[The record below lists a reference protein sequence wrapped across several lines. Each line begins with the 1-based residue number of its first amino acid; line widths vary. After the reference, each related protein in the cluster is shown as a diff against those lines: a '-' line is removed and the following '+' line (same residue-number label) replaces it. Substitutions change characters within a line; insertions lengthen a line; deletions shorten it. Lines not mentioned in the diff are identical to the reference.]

1 MNWGS
6 AGLSSARKGFL
17 LTDALAAVFVVFL
30 LCGIVSAVLTGY
42 LNTQQTIRQAAEK
55 IEKEA
60 MQAFAEGEKQ
70 CRVCTEE
77 PQENPETEE
86 GEDSSF

>member
-60 MQAFAEGEKQ
+60 MQAFAEGEKELDMFKGLTPLVQ
-70 CRVCTEE
+70 WLLKHL
-77 PQENPETEE
+77 
-86 GEDSSF
+86 